1 MADKSPAAAAGL
13 KAGDVLMKIGDRK
26 VTNRFDVERAL
37 WSFKAGDKLE
47 ASVLRDGK
55 ETTVS
60 LTLDKGDAIAHV
72 STEDVDVVAKK

>member
-1 MADKSPAAAAGL
+1 MVAEEGDDRQQVVIDKVADKSPAAEAGL
-13 KAGDVLMKIGDRK
+13 KSGDVLTKLAGRK

-55 ETTVS
+55 KTRCP
-60 LTLDKGDAIAHV
+60 
-72 STEDVDVVAKK
+72 